1 MNVNIRKYTGS
12 AQKMDKTNQ
21 STGIV
26 QDRLHILVI
35 DDHKLLTETVIAAL
49 TAEFGY
55 SVKAV
60 PDVNAGINMIAKHG
74 SFDAILLD
82 YDVPGMN
89 ALEGLRRLKEANGD
103 RVALFSGVVNRAT
116 VERAIEQG
124 AGGFIAK
131 TLPLRTVGHAIRLI
145 ADGEVFLPADF
156 LRQGSETET
165 AKLNLKPREVRVL
178 ALLCEGMQN
187 KEIGRELGLD
197 EVIVKMDV
205 KSICRKL
212 DVRNRTQA
220 VITVIKQ
227 GLL

>member
-1 MNVNIRKYTGS
+1 M
-12 AQKMDKTNQ
+12 KMSSQ
-21 STGIV
+21 SHMREH
-26 QDRLHILVI
+26 DRLRILLI
-35 DDHKLLTETVIAAL
+35 DDHRLLNETVIAAL
-49 TAEFGY
+49 TAEFDY

-60 PDVNAGINMIAKHG
+60 SDVNSGMSMIAKYG
-74 SFDAILLD
+74 AFDAILLD

-103 RVALFSGVVNRAT
+103 RVVLFSGVVNRAT

-145 ADGEVFLPADF
+145 ADGEVFLPAEF
-156 LRQGSETET
+156 LRHGSEDGTT
-165 AKLNLKPREVRVL
+165 KFNLKPREIRVL

-220 VITVIKQ
+220 VIAAMKQ